1 MSQFRTSKRAKEL
14 KRKERFKAKQDRK
27 RERDKNAATRSPD
40 DDIDWSQAVGF
51 PPAGPATAEP
61 GEQDPA
67 VGGPMTSSRA
77 DTDLGESARPEH
89 EPTET

>member
-27 RERDKNAATRSPD
+27 RERDKSAAQRSPD

-51 PPAGPATAEP
+51 PPGDPATSEAGEP
-61 GEQDPA
+61 EPTAAGSPA
-67 VGGPMTSSRA
+67 SAFADSDLEESVSR
-77 DTDLGESARPEH
+77 DH
-89 EPTET
+89 EPTST